1 VGLVSNAERA
11 QMRNLWISSAV
22 VAIIVALAVSGYA
35 AGVWLDLFGELEHA
49 GTVTTVPR
57 PEQANQRRAQDL
69 RQARAALAVDSSK
82 QILFGDLHVHTT
94 FSADAFVFNLP
105 VMQGEG
111 AHPPADACDFAR
123 YCAAL
128 DFWSI
133 NDHAESLT
141 ERRWSETKDTIR
153 QCNAV
158 AGDSANPDVVAFLGW
173 EWTQAGSARSVW
185 GHKNVIFRDIGDDQ
199 VPARPVAAP
208 GSFLGAVRKGFPFPP
223 GFKYDVT
230 VYDFANRQ
238 RYFDYFESTKE
249 IGGYPFCEPGTH
261 VRDLPADCLE
271 VAETPRDL
279 FRKLDQWGY
288 DAIVI
293 PHGTAWGATAP
304 PGAVWERELADGQHD
319 PGRQLLIE
327 VYSGHGNSEE
337 YRQWR
342 AVEFGEQDQPR
353 CPSPAHGFTPHC
365 WRAGEIIHERC
376 RNAGIGEAECEAR
389 AAEARLRFVEL
400 GMRGMDTVPGTTAAD
415 WLDSGQCRD
424 CFLPAYS
431 MRPGR
436 SVQHALT
443 VTGFGEGPG
452 NADGTV
458 ASRRMRFGLIGST
471 DNHRAR
477 PGAGYKEF
485 GRHRMADVLTPKDA
499 GWAKRLAPDPE
510 TPAPRSLADPP
521 PVSIGSQVNF
531 ERARSYLTTGGLAAV
546 HADGRDRGA
555 IWDALRRRE
564 TYGTSGP
571 RILLWFELLT
581 DDGDVLPMGSVTATQ
596 SVPRFRVKA
605 AGSFRQRPG
614 CPQHVLSALTPE
626 RLERL
631 CLGECYNPSNS
642 RYLIERIEVV
652 RIQPQ
657 RQAGEPVAPLIESP
671 WRAFECPA
679 DESGCVVEFDDPE
692 FAMNRRDT
700 LYYVR
705 AIQEP
710 TAAVNGRPLACDY
723 DIDGRC
729 IAVRPCGQYPPE
741 DQNDDCLAEI
751 GERAWSSPIFVDFGP
766 IER

>member
-1 VGLVSNAERA
+1 
-11 QMRNLWISSAV
+11 MRVLWIGSA
-22 VAIIVALAVSGYA
+22 IVLVIATATVGGYA
-35 AGVWLDLFGELEHA
+35 TGVWLELFGRLEHA
-49 GTVTTVPR
+49 GTVTEVPR
-57 PEQANQRRAQDL
+57 PEQATRQRMQEMDRVSK
-69 RQARAALAVDSSK
+69 ALGVGSSK

-123 YCAAL
+123 HCAAL

-141 ERRWSETKDTIR
+141 ARRWSEIKDSIR

-158 AGDSANPDVVAFLGW
+158 AGDTANPDVVAFLGW
-173 EWTQAGSARSVW
+173 EWTQADAGPSVW
-185 GHKNVIFRDIGDDQ
+185 GHKNVIFRETADDQ
-199 VPARPVAAP
+199 VPARPIAAA

-223 GFKYDVT
+223 SFKYDVT

-238 RYFDYFESTKE
+238 RYFDYFASTEE
-249 IGGYPFCEPGTH
+249 IGGYPLCEAGAH
-261 VRDLPADCLE
+261 VRALPTDCLE

-279 FRKLDQWGY
+279 FRKLEQWGH

-293 PHGTAWGATAP
+293 PHGTAWAATTP
-304 PGAVWERELADGQHD
+304 PGAVWDRELADGQHD
-319 PGRQLLIE
+319 PDRQLLIE

-342 AVEFGEQDQPR
+342 AVEFDEQGQPR

-365 WRAGEIIHERC
+365 WRAGEIIQERC
-376 RNAGIGEAECEAR
+376 RNTGIGVAECDARATEAR
-389 AAEARLRFVEL
+389 QRFVDL
-400 GMRGMDTVPGTTAAD
+400 GMRGIDTVPGTVAAD

-431 MRPGR
+431 LRPGR

-443 VTGFGEGPG
+443 VTGFGEDPG
-452 NADGTV
+452 NANDPV

-499 GWAKRLAPDPE
+499 DWVERLAPEPE
-510 TPAPRSLADPP
+510 MPEPRSVKDPP
-521 PVSIGSQVNF
+521 PGSVGSQVNF
-531 ERARSYLTTGGLAAV
+531 ERARSYLTTGGLAAI
-546 HADGRDRGA
+546 HADGRDRAA
-555 IWDALRRRE
+555 IWDALKRRE

-581 DDGDVLPMGSVTATQ
+581 DDGDVLPMGSATAAR
-596 SVPRFRVKA
+596 SAPRFRVRA

-614 CPQHVLSALTPE
+614 CPQHVSSALTPE

-652 RIQPQ
+652 RIRPQ
-657 RQAGEPVAPLIESP
+657 RYAGEPVAPLIESP
-671 WRAFECPA
+671 WRLFECPA
-679 DESGCVVEFDDPE
+679 EESGCVVEFDDPE
-692 FAMNRRDT
+692 FAVNRRDT
-700 LYYVR
+700 LYYAR

-723 DIDGRC
+723 DADGRC
-729 IAVRPCGQYPPE
+729 IEVRACGQYPPA

-751 GERAWSSPIFVDFGP
+751 GERAWSSPIFVDYEA